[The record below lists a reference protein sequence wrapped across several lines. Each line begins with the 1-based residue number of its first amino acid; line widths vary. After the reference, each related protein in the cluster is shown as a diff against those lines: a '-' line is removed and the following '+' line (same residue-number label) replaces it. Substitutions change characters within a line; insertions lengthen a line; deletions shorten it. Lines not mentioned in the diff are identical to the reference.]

1 MCHPDDADE
10 GWCHPDLTTG
20 SMGAISKTSA
30 QSLADISASRLV
42 DGKCRRSQTA
52 SIYLTRTGQH
62 LLGFPEPSHSFM
74 GKKNRNVFCHKVLQ
88 GLNRLFELRVNE
100 AGGHSVFTSWRFS
113 RFSAWFLY
121 LFYNIWSF
129 YFCCIRPSTQHQEIK
144 HTNQCAAHLLL
155 LSTVCCSVLREAV
168 LWRRPLS
175 SCCPLLTFTDLWP
188 QTTNKR
194 FPQRHCRSPD
204 WSDSW

>member
-1 MCHPDDADE
+1 MSPRPNHWVNGCNQQNISPVARWHFSQSACWRKVPPQPNSLNLSDE
-10 GWCHPDLTTG
+10 NR
-20 SMGAISKTSA
+20 ATSIRFSWT
-30 QSLADISASRLV
+30 QSF
-42 DGKCRRSQTA
+42 
-52 SIYLTRTGQH
+52 IYG
-62 LLGFPEPSHSFM
+62 E
-74 GKKNRNVFCHKVLQ
+74 KNRNVFCHKVLQ